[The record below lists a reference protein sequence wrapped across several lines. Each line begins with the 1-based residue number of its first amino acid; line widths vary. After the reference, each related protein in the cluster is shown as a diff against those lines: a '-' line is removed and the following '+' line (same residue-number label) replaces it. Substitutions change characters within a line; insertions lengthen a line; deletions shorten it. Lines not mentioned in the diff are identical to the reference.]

1 MTIPSAPDT
10 TGLGYEPAAWE
21 TFALAEVGAAAAL
34 AGLLVVAASINIRE
48 IVELPG
54 VANRLGGTLASFT
67 GVLAMATTVLVP
79 GLDRVAVGVVISAL
93 AATVAVLVVV
103 FRGLPGTDAPYR
115 RSTLVTDIAAL
126 ISALLLL
133 WAGVSCA
140 VGVGG
145 GLYWL
150 AVGAVGAF
158 AVGLFNAWVALVEIL
173 RRLTRIL

>member
-1 MTIPSAPDT
+1 MRTSGAPDPA
-10 TGLGYEPAAWE
+10 GLGYEPAAWE
-21 TFALAEVGAAAAL
+21 TFALAGVGAAAAL
-34 AGLLVVAASINIRE
+34 AGLLVVAASINIKE

-79 GLDRVAVGVVISAL
+79 GLDRVDVGVAISVL
-93 AATVAVLVVV
+93 AAAVAVLVVV

-115 RSTLVTDIAAL
+115 RSTLTTDIAAL

-133 WAGVSCA
+133 WSGVSC
-140 VGVGG
+140 VLGIGG

-150 AVGAVGAF
+150 AVGAVATF
-158 AVGLFNAWVALVEIL
+158 VVGLFNAWVALVEIL
-173 RRLTRIL
+173 R